1 MIQIY
6 ALRNYT
12 HTVSSRRVNVCSLVF
27 GLVTAVYMILELLE
41 FSPSL
46 YSLLDAPSRHPSGD
60 GQS

>member
-1 MIQIY
+1 MLCGI
-6 ALRNYT
+6 T
-12 HTVSSRRVNVCSLVF
+12 HISSRVNVCSLVF

-46 YSLLDAPSRHPSGD
+46 YSLLDAPSGHPSGD